1 MITRSASFVAY
12 SARSKQARANSH
24 AARALVGSARWRFCA
39 AAKTSRARTAKL
51 AGLTSASPPH
61 TELLKPNPASV
72 VTKKRR
78 RKTLRDPRRETRG
91 TRGRSDLQL
100 DIANMSGR
108 FIIFNQW
115 P

>member
-1 MITRSASFVAY
+1 MITRSVSLVAY

-24 AARALVGSARWRFCA
+24 AATALVGSARWRFCA
-39 AAKTSRARTAKL
+39 AAKISRARAAKL

-78 RKTLRDPRRETRG
+78 KTLRDTRRETRG
-91 TRGRSDLQL
+91 IGGQSDLQL
-100 DIANMSGR
+100 GIANMSR
-108 FIIFNQW
+108 LFIILDQW
-115 P
+115 L